1 MQDSSARSDLWGGS
15 AWLGFGLLIL
25 FESSRMDRFT
35 KMGASLYMMPGFVP
49 GILGFIIVLLGA
61 ALAWRG
67 WRTTVRQTSSVSP
80 HPPLKPLIEPSER
93 LINLR
98 ISLALPLCLIY
109 AAVLVGRV
117 PFWLATF
124 LFVSAFTF
132 CFTPREVITRRRAL
146 AAIVSGGL
154 TTAIVIGVFQ
164 YVFLVRLP

>member
-1 MQDSSARSDLWGGS
+1 MQNSSARSDLWGGS

-25 FESSRMDRFT
+25 IESLRMDRFT
-35 KMGASLYMMPGFVP
+35 KMGASLYTMPGFVP
-49 GILGFIIVLLGA
+49 GILGSIIVLLGA

-67 WRTTVRQTSSVSP
+67 WRKTARKMSSASTK
-80 HPPLKPLIEPSER
+80 PPLKPLVEPSEK
-93 LINLR
+93 LMNLR

-109 AAVLVGRV
+109 AALLIGRV

-124 LFVSAFTF
+124 LFVAAFTF
-132 CFTPREVITRRRAL
+132 CFTPRGVIARRRVL
-146 AAIVSGGL
+146 AAMISGGL